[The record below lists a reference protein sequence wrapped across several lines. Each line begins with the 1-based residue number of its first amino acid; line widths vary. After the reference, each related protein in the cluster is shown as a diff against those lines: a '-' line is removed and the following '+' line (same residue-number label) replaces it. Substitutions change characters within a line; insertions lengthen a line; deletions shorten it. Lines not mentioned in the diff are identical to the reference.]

1 MRYSRKEIFDI
12 VKAWGAISIA
22 FAILLRGIT
31 GSFFTSL
38 ILSVVTVGVGFLF
51 HELGHKYVAQK
62 YGCFA
67 EFRSFDNMLIL
78 AIALSF
84 FGFIFA
90 APGAVFIS
98 GYVNVERNG
107 KISAIGPVINIVL
120 ASLFLFLG
128 IYTTGFLALIASF
141 GVLINAWLAL
151 FNMIPIWNF
160 DGKKVWRWDKGV
172 WSIIVIVAIVFLFLR
187 KIVL

>member
-1 MRYSRKEIFDI
+1 MKYSRKEIIDI
-12 VKAWGAISIA
+12 TKAWGAISIA
-22 FAILLRGIT
+22 FAILLRDVT

-38 ILSVVTVGVGFLF
+38 ILSAVTVGVGFLL

-90 APGAVFIS
+90 APGAVFIK

-107 KISAIGPVINIVL
+107 KISAIGPIINIVL
-120 ASLFLFLG
+120 AVLFLG
-128 IYTTGFLALIASF
+128 VSASFTGFLGLIGTF
-141 GVLINAWLAL
+141 GSSINAWLAL
-151 FNMIPIWNF
+151 FNMIPVWNF
-160 DGKKVWRWDKGV
+160 DGKKVWKWNRGIW
-172 WSIIVIVAIVFLFLR
+172 ILIVMVAFGILFL
-187 KIVL
+187 